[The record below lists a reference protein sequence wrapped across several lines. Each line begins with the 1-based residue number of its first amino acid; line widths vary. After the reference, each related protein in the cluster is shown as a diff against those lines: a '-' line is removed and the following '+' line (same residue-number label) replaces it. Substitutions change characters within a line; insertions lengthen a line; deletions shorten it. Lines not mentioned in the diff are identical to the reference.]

1 MLNKTSCLCGREL
14 KEVRFDKYIPMKM
27 NDKFY
32 GGRVTMTGELRCEC
46 GRDLKGYFQR
56 VSNEIEL
63 IDLEVVNDITEV
75 EKNDLKPISSVDF
88 NEMSYK
94 EIQEYAKSKGIEK
107 VNVKREELIE
117 QLK

>member
-1 MLNKTSCLCGREL
+1 
-14 KEVRFDKYIPMKM
+14 
-27 NDKFY
+27 
-32 GGRVTMTGELRCEC
+32 MTGELRCEC

-56 VSNEIEL
+56 AGNEIEL
-63 IDLEVVNDITEV
+63 IDLEVVNDIAEV
-75 EKNDLKPISSVDF
+75 EKIDLKSISTVDF

>member
-1 MLNKTSCLCGREL
+1 MLNKTSCLCGKEL

-27 NDKFY
+27 DDKFY

-63 IDLEVVNDITEV
+63 IDLEVVNDIAKV
-75 EKNDLKPISSVDF
+75 EKIDLKPISTVDF

>member
-1 MLNKTSCLCGREL
+1 MLNKTSCLCGKEL
-14 KEVRFDKYIPMKM
+14 KQQRFDKYIPMKM

-63 IDLEVVNDITEV
+63 IDLEVANDIAEV
-75 EKNDLKPISSVDF
+75 GKVDLKPISSVDF

>member
-27 NDKFY
+27 DDKFY

-63 IDLEVVNDITEV
+63 IDLEVVNDIAKV
-75 EKNDLKPISSVDF
+75 EKIDLKSISTVDF

>member
-27 NDKFY
+27 DDKFY

-63 IDLEVVNDITEV
+63 IDLEVVNDIAKV
-75 EKNDLKPISSVDF
+75 EKNDLKLISTVDF